1 MSEDEE
7 MADYDSEDEGVMEI
21 LGFNRHDNTYSVLSL
36 HGEPASMTRQ

>member
-21 LGFNRHDNTYSVLSL
+21 LGFNRHDNTYSVLS
-36 HGEPASMTRQ
+36 